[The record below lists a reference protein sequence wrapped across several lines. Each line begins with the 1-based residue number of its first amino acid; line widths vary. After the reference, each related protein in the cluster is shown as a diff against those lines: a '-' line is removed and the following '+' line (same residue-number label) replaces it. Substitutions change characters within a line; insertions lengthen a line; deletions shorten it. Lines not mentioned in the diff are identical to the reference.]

1 MFENVELSTTENT
14 DMPTRIP
21 DLELPADEKSTISD
35 ETQKLQISTQV
46 RVPQIA
52 ETSLPPQVEYTKQ
65 AVNEKARPPKFTK
78 RDVTNAR
85 MLQELC
91 RKLCLSVFSREHA
104 PARSLGFTSSIGGEG
119 KSFLAL
125 TTARVLA
132 HDSVDPVTLIECN
145 WEHPSLHE
153 YFGIPSSPGLAEWLR
168 GTCTEAD
175 VRHQVDHNLTVIP
188 AGNGS
193 QDAVKLLK
201 RIQQDGLLN
210 TFTNANELY
219 IIDLPPIITT
229 GYGSLAA
236 SLVESL
242 VVVVRTQVIP
252 SNMVTE
258 TIEQL
263 KELPIHGIILNQE
276 VSRIPNWLRKIL

>member
-52 ETSLPPQVEYTKQ
+52 ETSLPPQVEYTKP

-132 HDSVDPVTLIECN
+132 HDSVDPVTLVECN